1 MDKSWH
7 ELLDSLCIEQG
18 HLDNI
23 RLSTA
28 FCEVARD
35 TSQSAYESALK
46 NIGHWR
52 SGQHTPNRRNFRILT
67 IILKLDE
74 REDIRGDWN
83 RRYED
88 ALRRKPE
95 ILSEEAATDES
106 PPSATRRRPVLLAGA
121 LALAVATGGAG
132 FLILGPVSQPVAA
145 KSGPQVIDVAG
156 DLVRW
161 RRSTELVI
169 GESAVIHG
177 ERGACGQQPAPWE
190 ETVVHLPSL
199 DFGVWSDGGVG
210 HRVSRACGGPT
221 PVRAI
226 VFTGQKPGLAEFV
239 LFDDAVR
246 ISVK

>member
-1 MDKSWH
+1 MDNSWH
-7 ELLDSLCIEQG
+7 TLLDSICIEQG

-23 RLSTA
+23 GLSTA
-28 FCEVARD
+28 FCEIARD
-35 TSQSAYESALK
+35 TSQSAYESTLK

-67 IILKLDE
+67 IILEINE
-74 REDIRGDWN
+74 REDLRKDWN
-83 RRYED
+83 RLYEE

-95 ILSEEAATDES
+95 ILAEETLTEET
-106 PPSATRRRPVLLAGA
+106 PPSATRHRPVLMASVLA
-121 LALAVATGGAG
+121 LALTAGGAG
-132 FLILGPVSQPVAA
+132 FYFFGGMSQPVAA

-161 RRSTELVI
+161 RRSTELAV

-199 DFGVWSDGGVG
+199 DFGIWSDGGVG

-226 VFTGQKPGLAEFV
+226 VFTGQGPGLAEFV